1 MAPVRGLVVMDF
13 DGTLVDGETIDVMA
27 ELAGVGREVEEITRR
42 AMEGELEFG
51 EALRERVRLLAGAPA
66 SILDA
71 ATARLRLN
79 PGVREFVAAVR
90 RAGAAVAV
98 VSGGFTEVVR
108 RFARELGLDA
118 VVANELE
125 VRDGVLTGR
134 VYGPVMSGEA
144 KGRVL
149 LQLCRR
155 FGVRPED
162 TVAVGDGANDAS
174 MLNRVGLPL
183 GFRPKGAIRDLVR
196 GSLSDFR
203 EAIPLVLR
211 FWGVRG

>member
-1 MAPVRGLVVMDF
+1 MASVRGLVVMDF

-66 SILDA
+66 SILDEA
-71 ATARLRLN
+71 ALRLRLN

-98 VSGGFTEVVR
+98 ISGGFTEVVR

-125 VRDGVLTGR
+125 VRNGVLTGR

-144 KGRVL
+144 KGRIL

-155 FGVRPED
+155 FGVSPEE

-183 GFRPKGAIRDLVR
+183 GFRPKGVIRDLVR
-196 GSLSDFR
+196 SALSDFR
-203 EAIPLVLR
+203 EAIPLVMR
-211 FWGVRG
+211 FWGVRA